1 MKSQSTIFG
10 PIFFFTILE
19 QERRIRVYFLLND
32 EMRLILSCCCN
43 PRLLLNV
50 FCLMFYGEIN
60 GWRKKSQ
67 RARGSWLDFDEWLQ
81 CNQACSVPFQSFFMT
96 IVVRSRKHH
105 QISINLLTKKPR
117 KKKKTSYLYSHKIK
131 SWHGQKVSQSML
143 NTEKTHSIET
153 NYQLFCDEGQ
163 GDYRERGKMSDGL
176 VGNAESGYCGQ
187 VLCMSAHIIPSLQK
201 KTQLEPQ

>member
-1 MKSQSTIFG
+1 MDGGRNRRGQG
-10 PIFFFTILE
+10 EADWILMSGCNAIKPALSPSSHFSW
-19 QERRIRVYFLLND
+19 QLLSD
-32 EMRLILSCCCN
+32 
-43 PRLLLNV
+43 P
-50 FCLMFYGEIN
+50 
-60 GWRKKSQ
+60 
-67 RARGSWLDFDEWLQ
+67 
-81 CNQACSVPFQSFFMT
+81 
-96 IVVRSRKHH
+96 RKHH
-105 QISINLLTKKPR
+105 QTSINLLTKKPR

-143 NTEKTHSIET
+143 NTEKTHCIET